1 MMTKKPLAV
10 SKRTRSVIR
19 IAASGLAAGAL
30 AIYLAIPVRVGAP
43 FEWLPLLVVIA
54 VGSVIAI
61 IVAGKPSIRSRRLVV
76 TAIIWVALAAVGICA
91 PRWISASRYDGTL
104 PTATGCVDDA
114 TSVTQWPMLAT
125 GTKKVIGRA
134 ELIYSPQC
142 GTAWVRVSQ
151 TPPDSSS
158 TKSIARQAGD
168 LLPSTETRPETDPYS
183 KLGTFGRQLVAP
195 TCVTARV
202 TVTENGTVVGG
213 SRRLVCR

>member
-1 MMTKKPLAV
+1 MTKKPLALN
-10 SKRTRSVIR
+10 KRTRSVMR

-30 AIYLAIPVRVGAP
+30 AVYLAIPVRVGAP

-54 VGSVIAI
+54 GGSVIAI
-61 IVAGKPSIRSRRLVV
+61 VVAGKPSIRTRHLVA
-76 TAIIWVALAAVGICA
+76 TAIIWVLLAAVAICA
-91 PRWISASRYDGTL
+91 PRWISAIRYDGTL

-114 TSVTQWPMLAT
+114 TSVTQWPIHAT
-125 GTKKVIGRA
+125 GTKTVIGQA

-168 LLPSTETRPETDPYS
+168 LLPSAETRPETDPYS
-183 KLGTFGRQLVAP
+183 KLGTFGRQLVVP
-195 TCVTARV
+195 TCVTIRV
-202 TVTENGTVVGG
+202 TVNEHGAAVGQ
-213 SRRLVCR
+213 SRRLMCR